1 MASRPISVA
10 SEAESALAS
19 NPLVVLVVNMEAFRA
34 LDSASKVVTTPIS
47 ANKTSVVKDL
57 AAAATKSTYLA
68 MASKTSA
75 DAAATKSTRLAMASK
90 TSADAVLA
98 TISDKEALAEK
109 ALKST
114 VLIMASNMVA
124 MTATASAALDSM
136 TQKLVATERRAT
148 VMTTLTISSLA
159 SADPVVITA
168 VDTVEATVDMVSP
181 AVLAP
186 VPTSVQIMVSLA
198 TGQSISLERASNTS
212 RKTSTS

>member
-1 MASRPISVA
+1 MV
-10 SEAESALAS
+10 
-19 NPLVVLVVNMEAFRA
+19 
-34 LDSASKVVTTPIS
+34 
-47 ANKTSVVKDL
+47 
-57 AAAATKSTYLA
+57 
-68 MASKTSA
+68 
-75 DAAATKSTRLAMASK
+75 SK

-109 ALKST
+109 ALKSM

-124 MTATASAALDSM
+124 MTATASDALDSM

-148 VMTTLTISSLA
+148 VMTTLTILSLA

-186 VPTSVQIMVSLA
+186 VHPSVQIMVSLA
-198 TGQSISLERASNTS
+198 TGQLISLERASNTS
-212 RKTSTS
+212 RKTSTSW